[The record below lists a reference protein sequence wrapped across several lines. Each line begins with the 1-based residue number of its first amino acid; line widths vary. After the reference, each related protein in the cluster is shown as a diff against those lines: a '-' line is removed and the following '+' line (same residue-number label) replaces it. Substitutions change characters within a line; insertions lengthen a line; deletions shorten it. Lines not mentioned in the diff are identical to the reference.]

1 MKPVRIQPENPFMDQ
16 ILETLKL
23 VPKTRLRIVRDVVEA
38 LAKPTAKGKRKAV
51 QKRKEKKSLLDTP
64 FCGMW
69 ADRTDIADGQSFA
82 RTLRR
87 QLETR
92 GDRAANLR

>member
-1 MKPVRIQPENPFMDQ
+1 MKSTKTQETAEIDE
-16 ILETLKL
+16 ILEALKR
-23 VPKTRLRIVRDVVEA
+23 VPKPRLRLVREVVQA
-38 LAKPTAKGKRKAV
+38 LAQPIAESIPKTKPAWKR
-51 QKRKEKKSLLDTP
+51 KKSLLDTP

-69 ADRTDIADGQSFA
+69 ADRTDITDSQAFA

-92 GDRAANLR
+92 SDRREHLR

>member
-1 MKPVRIQPENPFMDQ
+1 MKSTKAEATAELDEILEALKRVPRPRLRLVREVVQALAQPIAESTPRAKPVRKQ
-16 ILETLKL
+16 
-23 VPKTRLRIVRDVVEA
+23 
-38 LAKPTAKGKRKAV
+38 
-51 QKRKEKKSLLDTP
+51 KKSLLDTP

-69 ADRTDIADGQSFA
+69 ADRTDITDSQAFA

-92 GDRAANLR
+92 SDRRADLR

>member
-1 MKPVRIQPENPFMDQ
+1 MKSTKAEATAELDEILEALKRVPRPRLRLVREVVQALAQPIAESTPKAKPVRKQ
-16 ILETLKL
+16 
-23 VPKTRLRIVRDVVEA
+23 
-38 LAKPTAKGKRKAV
+38 
-51 QKRKEKKSLLDTP
+51 KKSLLDTP

-69 ADRTDIADGQSFA
+69 ADRTDITDSQAFA

-92 GDRAANLR
+92 SDRREHLR

>member
-1 MKPVRIQPENPFMDQ
+1 MKPAKSEETAEFGE
-16 ILETLKL
+16 ILEALKR
-23 VPKTRLRIVRDVVEA
+23 VPKPQLRLVREVVQA
-38 LAKPTAKGKRKAV
+38 LAQPTAKRTHKVKSV
-51 QKRKEKKSLLDTP
+51 KSKTKSLLDTP

-69 ADRTDIADGQSFA
+69 ADRTEIMDSQSFA

-92 GDRAANLR
+92 SDRRENLR

>member
-1 MKPVRIQPENPFMDQ
+1 MKLTKAEATAELDEILEALKRVPRPRLRLVREVVQALAQPIAESTPKAKPVRKQ
-16 ILETLKL
+16 
-23 VPKTRLRIVRDVVEA
+23 
-38 LAKPTAKGKRKAV
+38 
-51 QKRKEKKSLLDTP
+51 KKSLLDTP

-69 ADRTDIADGQSFA
+69 ADRTNITDSQAFA

-92 GDRAANLR
+92 SDRREHLR

>member
-1 MKPVRIQPENPFMDQ
+1 MKPVKAEETAEFGE
-16 ILETLKL
+16 ILEALKRI
-23 VPKTRLRIVRDVVEA
+23 PRPRLRLVREVVQA
-38 LAKPTAKGKRKAV
+38 LAQPTAKRTHKVKSD
-51 QKRKEKKSLLDTP
+51 KSKIKSLLDTP

-69 ADRTDIADGQSFA
+69 ADRTEITDSQSFA

-92 GDRAANLR
+92 GDRRENLR

>member
-1 MKPVRIQPENPFMDQ
+1 MKPAKAREAAEFDKILEALKRVPRPRLRLVREVVQALAQPIAESTPKAKPVRKQ
-16 ILETLKL
+16 
-23 VPKTRLRIVRDVVEA
+23 
-38 LAKPTAKGKRKAV
+38 
-51 QKRKEKKSLLDTP
+51 KKSLLDTP

-69 ADRTDIADGQSFA
+69 ADRTDITDSQAFA

-92 GDRAANLR
+92 SDRREHLR